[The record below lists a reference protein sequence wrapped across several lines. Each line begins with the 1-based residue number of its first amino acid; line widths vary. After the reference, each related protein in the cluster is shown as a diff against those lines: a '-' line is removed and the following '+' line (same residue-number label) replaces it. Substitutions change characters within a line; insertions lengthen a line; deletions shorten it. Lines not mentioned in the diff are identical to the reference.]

1 MNRLDGKIALI
12 TGSGAETLK
21 SEVLGIGGATVI
33 EFCKEGA
40 TVIISDVF
48 DKEGSEFAS
57 ELKSKG
63 YDVYYKHIDV
73 TKNADWD
80 NVISWIEKTFWKLDI
95 LVNNAGISMPINLF
109 TTTEADW
116 DKTNDVNSKGCFLGM
131 KAASALMQKNN
142 SGSIVNI
149 SSMYGLVGSPYSVG
163 YHASK
168 GAVRLMSK
176 AAAIQLAPY
185 KIRVNSVCPGMVMS
199 PMQVRKKADISSERW
214 EEFVGFL
221 EDSPLN
227 KAKKEWIPT
236 SQIGLGIVYLAS
248 DEAQWVTGTDLVID
262 GGQTAQ

>member
-80 NVISWIEKTFWKLDI
+80 NVISWIEKTFGKLDI

-116 DKTNDVNSKGCFLGM
+116 DKTNDVNSKGGFLGM

-176 AAAIQLAPY
+176 A
-185 KIRVNSVCPGMVMS
+185 
-199 PMQVRKKADISSERW
+199 ERW

>member
-80 NVISWIEKTFWKLDI
+80 NVISWIEKTFGKLDI
-95 LVNNAGISMPINLF
+95 LVNNAGISMPCLLY
-109 TTTEADW
+109 T
-116 DKTNDVNSKGCFLGM
+116 
-131 KAASALMQKNN
+131 
-142 SGSIVNI
+142 
-149 SSMYGLVGSPYSVG
+149 SP
-163 YHASK
+163 
-168 GAVRLMSK
+168 
-176 AAAIQLAPY
+176 
-185 KIRVNSVCPGMVMS
+185 S
-199 PMQVRKKADISSERW
+199 PRDR
-214 EEFVGFL
+214 G
-221 EDSPLN
+221 
-227 KAKKEWIPT
+227 
-236 SQIGLGIVYLAS
+236 
-248 DEAQWVTGTDLVID
+248 
-262 GGQTAQ
+262 